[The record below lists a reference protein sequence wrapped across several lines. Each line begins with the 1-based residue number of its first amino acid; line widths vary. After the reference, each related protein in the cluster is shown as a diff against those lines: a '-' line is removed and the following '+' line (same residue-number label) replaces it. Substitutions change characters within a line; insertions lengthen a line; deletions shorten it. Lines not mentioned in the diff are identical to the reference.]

1 MLVRRSGL
9 VPAEPGANPYQRW
22 QIIGGAL
29 VASAILFKLVA
40 FWLVFRLQLAF
51 LDSQGVGLTLTAT
64 FTVAALG
71 VGIGLVATYLDWRQR
86 QRF

>member
-9 VPAEPGANPYQRW
+9 VPAESGSNPYQRW
-22 QIIGGAL
+22 QIVGGAL
-29 VASAILFKLVA
+29 VAGAILFKLVA
-40 FWLVFRLQLAF
+40 FWLVFRLQVAS
-51 LDSQGVGLTLTAT
+51 LDQQGVVLTLTAT
-64 FTVAALG
+64 FTVAAIG

>member
-1 MLVRRSGL
+1 MLVRRSEL
-9 VPAEPGANPYQRW
+9 VPTEPGASPYQRW

-29 VASAILFKLVA
+29 VAGAILFKLLA
-40 FWLVFRLQLAF
+40 FWLVFRLQVAF
-51 LDSQGVGLTLTAT
+51 LDAQGVVLTLTAT
-64 FTVAALG
+64 FMVAALG